1 MNDRPH
7 CLNVLLACM
16 DRLREKHLVWARL
29 ARSHHDDMVSGRFSE
44 MERGVAQLENQLL
57 DIGDEEEL
65 RLRTT
70 LELADTCGLSDDPP
84 PRLTEIA
91 AQLPAEWSAELVSV
105 GQKLREAVAVAEEI
119 GRRSAEIARI
129 GLAVSQGAIKMAQ
142 DKAVKASRQ
151 PAAYARGG
159 QRTTGTAVPVYQ
171 RVWKA

>member
-1 MNDRPH
+1 
-7 CLNVLLACM
+7 
-16 DRLREKHLVWARL
+16 
-29 ARSHHDDMVSGRFSE
+29 
-44 MERGVAQLENQLL
+44 
-57 DIGDEEEL
+57 
-65 RLRTT
+65 
-70 LELADTCGLSDDPP
+70 
-84 PRLTEIA
+84 RLTEIA